1 MPQAD
6 ARSGSSDLHDEDGDI
21 TRFLNDQTLQNPD
34 LEYPQDLGS
43 GEKADDAVDYEDL
56 SDDDLPDEEAIPK
69 DQQVV
74 TEVSPVGLLD
84 NVLPPRSEAPLDE
97 LFNDTVDSKTTR
109 SGISNVI
116 TESPDVIATRE
127 IACSED
133 VDQKTRRDH
142 AIQEELFAQA
152 RASYHATDD
161 LPAGLQNDE
170 ELLTALWP
178 KFQRNMTP
186 RFMDLL
192 PPRRVRYP
200 YRQPLKPPR
209 ALHPS
214 RVSLDIGGEAE
225 KTFKASLNYRKRSW
239 IDMESSGLIS
249 IQSEDPSD
257 QESDH
262 EDYQESDH
270 STQDNAA
277 PSWQD
282 LQMLCNDWD
291 VSGGSDQDI
300 DIQVDSGLAPV
311 KSIYPLMGERSPG
324 TWQSLVC
331 FG

>member
-1 MPQAD
+1 MLQPNPHP
-6 ARSGSSDLHDEDGDI
+6 GSPDLHDEEENI
-21 TRFLNDQTLQNPD
+21 IRFLNDQTLQNPD
-34 LEYPQDLGS
+34 SGSTQNQDS
-43 GEKADDAVDYEDL
+43 GEKADDAVNYEDL
-56 SDDDLPDEEAIPK
+56 SDDDLPDEEVIPR
-69 DQQVV
+69 DQQEV
-74 TEVSPVGLLD
+74 TVATPAGLLE
-84 NVLPPRSEAPLDE
+84 NVLPSRSEIPLDE
-97 LFNDTVDSKTTR
+97 LFNETVDSKVTR

-116 TESPDVIATRE
+116 AESSDVFAIGE
-127 IACSED
+127 LGCSED

-152 RASYHATDD
+152 RASYLATDD

-178 KFQRNMTP
+178 KFQRNTTP

-225 KTFKASLNYRKRSW
+225 KTFQASLTNRKRSW
-239 IDMESSGLIS
+239 IEMESSGLIS
-249 IQSEDPSD
+249 IQTEDISD
-257 QESDH
+257 QESHH
-262 EDYQESDH
+262 EDYQDSDH
-270 STQDNAA
+270 STQDNAS

-282 LQMLCNDWD
+282 LQMLCDDWD

-300 DIQVDSGLAPV
+300 DIQVDSGLAPI
-311 KSIYPLMGERSPG
+311 KKTYPVMGQRSPG
-324 TWQSLVC
+324 SWQSLVC